1 MNWFRRK
8 FNREAYEI
16 RKTEIPFS
24 TITRW
29 SLYDLS
35 VEDPNEIAVTLG
47 LNPVSEEGNQ
57 KEEDDSSIR
66 LEELD
71 SLLPFMDIISE
82 LNAKII
88 VAVQRRDML
97 KEGLI
102 EKEELGEEE
111 LMHMTEF
118 YKSIGFSALVTAFS
132 SGINL
137 DIIYASALGTGEIYK
152 EEDE

>member
-8 FNREAYEI
+8 FNNDKYKVKKE
-16 RKTEIPFS
+16 EIPFS

-35 VEDPNEIAVTLG
+35 VEEPNEIAVTLG

-66 LEELD
+66 LEELNA
-71 SLLPFMDIISE
+71 LFPFMDIISE

-102 EKEELGEEE
+102 EDKEMGDEEI
-111 LMHMTEF
+111 MHMTDF

-137 DIIYASALGTGEIYK
+137 DIIHSVAIGTGETYK
-152 EEDE
+152 EENE

>member
-1 MNWFRRK
+1 MSWFRRK
-8 FNREAYEI
+8 FNNDTYKVKKE
-16 RKTEIPFS
+16 EIPFS

-35 VEDPNEIAVTLG
+35 VEEPNEIAVTLG

-57 KEEDDSSIR
+57 KEEDDSSLR

-71 SLLPFMDIISE
+71 ALLPFMDIISE

-102 EKEELGEEE
+102 EDEELGDEEI
-111 LMHMTEF
+111 MHMTEF
-118 YKSIGFSALVTAFS
+118 YKSIGFSAIVTAFS
-132 SGINL
+132 AGINL
-137 DIIYASALGTGEIYK
+137 DIINAVAIGTGETYK
-152 EEDE
+152 EEHE

>member
-1 MNWFRRK
+1 MNWFSRK
-8 FNREAYEI
+8 FSKNRYQIKKE
-16 RKTEIPFS
+16 EIPFS

-35 VEDPNEIAVTLG
+35 VEEPNEIAVTLG

-66 LEELD
+66 LAELD
-71 SLLPFMDIISE
+71 VLLPFMDIISE

-102 EKEELGEEE
+102 EDEELGDEEI
-111 LMHMTEF
+111 MHMTEF

-132 SGINL
+132 AGINL
-137 DIIYASALGTGEIYK
+137 DIIHASAIGTGETYK
-152 EEDE
+152 EEYE